1 MDNGFLYLY
10 LLIIV
15 GFVFYIK
22 YREQKSREGKELP
35 YKKKGELMTK
45 AEREFFDVLE
55 KVVNNRYYIIPQVKI
70 SNLAIVS
77 GTRNYKTYL
86 NKIDRKT
93 VDFVLFDKQFLP
105 VVVIELDDSSH
116 NNESRKERDS
126 FVDKV
131 MDKIK
136 IKIIHIKTSRAYDLK
151 NLEDVIFNN
160 KLKKIDTDI

>member
-15 GFVFYIK
+15 GFVLYIK
-22 YREQKSREGKELP
+22 YKEQKSREGKELP

-45 AEREFFDVLE
+45 AEKEFFDVLE

-70 SNLAIVS
+70 SNLAVVS

-105 VVVIELDDSSH
+105 VVVVELDDSSH
-116 NNESRKERDS
+116 NDLSRKKRDN
-126 FVDKV
+126 FVDMV
-131 MDKIK
+131 MKKIGLK
-136 IKIIHIKTSRAYDLK
+136 IVHIKTAYK
-151 NLEDVIFNN
+151 YNLEDIN
-160 KLKKIDTDI
+160 KIIIT

>member
-45 AEREFFDVLE
+45 AEKELFDVLE

-70 SNLAIVS
+70 SNLAVVS
-77 GTRNYKTYL
+77 GTKNYKTYL

-105 VVVIELDDSSH
+105 ILVIELDDSSH
-116 NNESRKERDS
+116 DSEIRKERDR
-126 FVDKV
+126 FVNRI
-131 MDKIK
+131 MNKIEL
-136 IKIIHIKTSRAYDLK
+136 KIIHIRISSIY
-151 NLEDVIFNN
+151 NLR
-160 KLKKIDTDI
+160 DIEEII

>member
-45 AEREFFDVLE
+45 AEKEFFDVLE

-70 SNLAIVS
+70 SNLAVVS
-77 GTRNYKTYL
+77 GTKNYKTYL

-105 VVVIELDDSSH
+105 ILVIELDDSSH
-116 NNESRKERDS
+116 DSEIRKERDR
-126 FVDKV
+126 FVNRI
-131 MDKIK
+131 MNKIEL
-136 IKIIHIKTSRAYDLK
+136 KIIHIRISSIY
-151 NLEDVIFNN
+151 NLR
-160 KLKKIDTDI
+160 DIEEII

>member
-1 MDNGFLYLY
+1 MDNGFLYFY

-15 GFVFYIK
+15 SFIFYIK
-22 YREQKSREGKELP
+22 YREQKLREGKELP

-45 AEREFFDVLE
+45 AEKEFFDVLE

-116 NNESRKERDS
+116 NNLSRKERDD
-126 FVDKV
+126 FVDKIMNKV
-131 MDKIK
+131 GL
-136 IKIIHIKTSRAYDLK
+136 KIIHIKTACSYSQEEISK
-151 NLEDVIFNN
+151 FIFCE
-160 KLKKIDTDI
+160 II